1 MLVVDIVMDNA
12 CCGYCD
18 GYDGY
23 YDIMADR
30 SLY

>member
-1 MLVVDIVMDNA
+1 MLVVDILMYHA
-12 CCGYCD
+12 CGGYCD

-30 SLY
+30 SFY